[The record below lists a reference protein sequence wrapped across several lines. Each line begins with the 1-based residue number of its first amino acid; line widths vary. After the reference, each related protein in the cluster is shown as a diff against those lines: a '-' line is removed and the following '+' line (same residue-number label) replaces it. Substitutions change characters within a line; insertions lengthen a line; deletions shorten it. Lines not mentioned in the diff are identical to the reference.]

1 MGRVDIISE
10 EHSTVH
16 GVTKQE
22 NVKDLKVINVEFIEE
37 NKPLT
42 NRNVFISNNSIVASD
57 IQFRIVRQSKSTQHY
72 FPILLVKER
81 GGFCDTVPLAML

>member
-81 GGFCDTVPLAML
+81 GGVL